1 MDIILSQTLRM
12 RRTKKPANA
21 AGFPVSNEPKAYF
34 TFEQSEPGH
43 ST

>member
-1 MDIILSQTLRM
+1 LLHEQ
-12 RRTKKPANA
+12 KEKPANA
-21 AGFPVSNEPKAYF
+21 AGFPVIAALKGYF